1 MGMLQANPLMAQNP
15 KFMEDLM
22 NSKKEEAQM
31 QQAKKEEEKK
41 AADPEVKYAERIL
54 DLMEST

>member
-1 MGMLQANPLMAQNP
+1 
-15 KFMEDLM
+15 MEDLM